1 MEGDQHQQQ
10 SHDEGMAGDD
20 LFLRWQQTTLIVI
33 PYVTGPIS
41 LFSSS
46 TIAYIIIND
55 WSHKRYHLYHRLLLV
70 MSICDMIASANAS
83 FSGLYIPK
91 IYNRFGSHGNVA
103 TCEMAGFLMTMT
115 VSFAVLNMFLCLFYM
130 RVVCFGWTPP
140 VIYRNYSS
148 SLNGR
153 RWEFRKIPWFELSA
167 YVLAIPYPLATAGV
181 GLYHKSFNPMV
192 TLPGWCYFSEVP
204 YDCNKFDDV
213 PCIRG
218 ENYSFIQLFASV
230 IPVGCAVI
238 GGTVAVTMVS
248 RTVKKQ
254 CRTMIERYGISSS
267 SLQSL
272 EMSNTGN
279 HADSSSNRTFDP
291 PRQID
296 GNSSS
301 DDSSSD
307 ISSPPQ
313 SWLETALS
321 RIFGRRQA
329 SPPSPPQ
336 SSFVNVGHVYDRLH
350 EAAEQ
355 AWLYSLA
362 FIITYLVAVSQAFT
376 GAFLEASSQNRTF
389 FFTTGILITTFVPLQ
404 GAWNLLIYLR
414 PYYRHVRKCNPHLS
428 CWKVAVQAISRSM
441 LPETFPSR
449 RARRIAAIRHFRE
462 RSHDTTNSNDIL
474 NANSTTANR
483 NNTEM
488 TTRDGE
494 ERTEQIQW
502 SSRFE
507 EEKRTSSSLD
517 PVIDPN
523 EFELFESD
531 IESSNDD
538 EHHERDEE
546 DIGTCETIPSSD
558 DR

>member
-1 MEGDQHQQQ
+1 MEEDQYQQQ
-10 SHDEGMAGDD
+10 SNDEGMAGDD

-91 IYNRFGSHGNVA
+91 VYNRFGSHGNVA
-103 TCEMAGFLMTMT
+103 TCEMAGFFMTMT

-148 SLNGR
+148 SINGR

-167 YVLAIPYPLATAGV
+167 YFFAIPYPLAAAGV

-204 YDCNKFDDV
+204 YDCNKFDDIT
-213 PCIRG
+213 CIRG

-248 RTVKKQ
+248 RTVRKQ

-267 SLQSL
+267 SSQSL
-272 EMSNTGN
+272 DMANTGN
-279 HADSSSNRTFDP
+279 HEDSTSNRTFDP
-291 PRQID
+291 PQRLD

-301 DDSSSD
+301 DGSSSD
-307 ISSPPQ
+307 TIRPTQ
-313 SWLETALS
+313 SWLNTALS
-321 RIFGRRQA
+321 RIFGRHQPA
-329 SPPSPPQ
+329 PPSPPQ
-336 SSFVNVGHVYDRLH
+336 SSFVNVGHVYNRLH

-362 FIITYLVAVSQAFT
+362 FIITYAVAISQAFT
-376 GAFLEASSQNRTF
+376 GAFLEATPQNRKF

-404 GAWNLLIYLR
+404 GAWNLIIYLR
-414 PYYRHVRKCNPHLS
+414 PYYRHVRKRNPHLS
-428 CWKVAVQAISRSM
+428 CWKVAVQAVSKSM

-449 RARRIAAIRHFRE
+449 RAQRIAAIRHFRE
-462 RSHDTTNSNDIL
+462 RSHDTTSSNGVR
-474 NANSTTANR
+474 NANSTAPTT
-483 NNTEM
+483 NNTEAIS
-488 TTRDGE
+488 RHGE

-502 SSRFE
+502 NSRSE
-507 EEKRTSSSLD
+507 EEKRTSSRLD

-523 EFELFESD
+523 EFESFESD
-531 IESSNDD
+531 IESSDGD
-538 EHHERDEE
+538 EHHEGDEE
-546 DIGTCETIPSSD
+546 EIGTCETFPSSD